1 MNKKNY
7 LLPPLKGKEELEAE
21 KYFFTYKN
29 LKEFLCYMKTIS
41 RVTSLANWDGG
52 NTIILRHDIDVDI
65 KRAYNLSL
73 IEEECDIESTFFVMV
88 TSPLYNPLSSEN
100 QKMLLEM
107 ANNGF
112 EIGLHF
118 DPLIYGNISLNKL
131 KSKVDMEAKIL
142 ESICNH
148 KVTSV
153 SLHNPSIHGQFPIF
167 DGYRNAYHKD
177 IFSDD
182 VYLSD
187 SCMNF
192 RDKNP
197 FEFVKRSKNQ
207 PIQILLHPI
216 HYTEEGNNYIAIF
229 CDYILEMT
237 EYIDTNLRANSTYS
251 SLIGNEKLID
261 YFIRIYKESAPIRK
275 REANLITN
283 NKE

>member
-1 MNKKNY
+1 MNLVNKQNT
-7 LLPPLKGKEELEAE
+7 PFHGRLKQINFF
-21 KYFFTYKN
+21 KYQN
-29 LKEFLCYMKTIS
+29 LKEFLHYMKSIS
-41 RVTSLANWDGG
+41 RVTSMTNWDGG
-52 NTIILRHDIDVDI
+52 NAIILRHDVDVDI
-65 KRAYNLSL
+65 KPAYILSL
-73 IEEECDIESTFFVMV
+73 IEEGCDIESTFFVMV

-100 QKMLLEM
+100 QKMLSKM

-118 DPLIYGNISLNKL
+118 DPFIYGNISLNKL

-197 FEFVKRSKNQ
+197 FEFVKRAKKT

-229 CDYILEMT
+229 CNYILEMT
-237 EYIDTNLRANSTYS
+237 EYIDMNLRVNSTYS

-261 YFIRIYKESAPIRK
+261 YIIQIYQESPPIRK
-275 REANLITN
+275 RERHLITN
-283 NKE
+283 KRE